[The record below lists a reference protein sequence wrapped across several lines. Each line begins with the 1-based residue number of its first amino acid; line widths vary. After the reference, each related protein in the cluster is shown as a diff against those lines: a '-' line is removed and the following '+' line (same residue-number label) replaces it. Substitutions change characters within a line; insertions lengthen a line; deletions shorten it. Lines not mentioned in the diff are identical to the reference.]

1 MEKHHD
7 LYHEFPNLHDKIQD
21 LKLNDGHFKKMFD
34 EYHQLDHKIHGL
46 ESTEVYTDDE
56 LKNLRTKRAHLKDRL
71 FEILQS

>member
-7 LYHEFPNLHDKIQD
+7 LQHEFPNYQDKIRD
-21 LKLNDGHFKKMFD
+21 LKMNDGHFRKLFD
-34 EYHQLDHKIHGL
+34 EYHQLDHKIHGI

-56 LKNLRTKRAHLKDRL
+56 LKDFRTKRAHLKDRL

>member
-56 LKNLRTKRAHLKDRL
+56 LKDLRTKRAHLKDRL